1 MKLRTIFSAPGG
13 VVFALMLTG
22 CAAQPYDY
30 TNYRQHPPRSIV
42 VLPPLNESTAV
53 EATYGYLSTVT
64 RPIAERGYYVF
75 PVAVVDQFL
84 KENGLPGA
92 GEMHQAPLNKIR
104 EVLGADAVLFVTVE
118 EYGTKFQILNSATIV
133 QARAKLVDT
142 RTGVLL
148 WEGKRRVQHNS
159 NSGGGNALGALI
171 VAIVSQAI
179 SSSTDAAHNVSRT
192 TNVMLFGTK
201 DQGLLYGPYHPQYD
215 SPE

>member
-1 MKLRTIFSAPGG
+1 MKLRTLVQASAAA
-13 VVFALMLTG
+13 VIALILTG

-64 RPIAERGYYVF
+64 RPIAEQGYYVF

-84 KENGLPGA
+84 KENGLPSA
-92 GEMHQAPLNKIR
+92 GEMHQASLKKIG

-142 RTGVLL
+142 RTGILL
-148 WEGKRRVQHNS
+148 WEGKRRLQQNS
-159 NSGGGNALGALI
+159 NSGGGGALGALI
-171 VAIVSQAI
+171 AAIVTQAI
-179 SSSTDAAHNVSRT
+179 ASSTDAAHNVSRT
-192 TNVMLFGTK
+192 ANVMLFSTK
-201 DQGLLYGPYHPQYD
+201 DSGLLYGPYHPKYD